1 MTCTTLELINRGA
14 KHYPDRLA
22 IVYDDQS
29 FTFREVDHLSSQLAH
44 ALHATGA
51 KQNTRVALLMNNG
64 PWSVPMDFACV
75 KAGLNRVPL
84 NARLSVQEHVRMLQ
98 ETGARCLVFDAELA
112 DHASAI
118 KQLLPDLQCHTLVD
132 AVTEG
137 DSLSTLAQSQPTTA
151 PEIVIREDDVILT
164 LFTSGT
170 TGTLKAAQHTQASYA
185 GICRNVLMN
194 LINVENDDA
203 MLHAASL
210 IHASGVFV
218 LPFWL
223 RGAKTVVMR
232 AFDPGTF
239 LQLIAR
245 ERITAIN
252 LVPTMLQMLLA
263 HPDCQQADVSSLRQI
278 IYGASPMPRPVIENA
293 MALWGQH
300 RFWQYYGQ
308 TECPL
313 CITVLRPEDHTADL
327 LGSCGKPCV
336 DVDLRLINADG
347 NDVPSGEPGEIAVR
361 APSMMAGYYNAESL
375 NAEMFTKDGWL
386 RTRDIAALD
395 ERGFLHIKD
404 RTSDMIITGGYN
416 VYPREVEDVL
426 MEHPAVAECSVVG
439 TRDEKWVEVVT
450 AAVAIS
456 PGQQVTEAELIGF
469 VSERLAS
476 YKKPRRVVFINA
488 VPKTPVGKLNR
499 KAVRDMLANQTAT

>member
-1 MTCTTLELINRGA
+1 
-14 KHYPDRLA
+14 
-22 IVYDDQS
+22 
-29 FTFREVDHLSSQLAH
+29 
-44 ALHATGA
+44 
-51 KQNTRVALLMNNG
+51 
-64 PWSVPMDFACV
+64 
-75 KAGLNRVPL
+75 
-84 NARLSVQEHVRMLQ
+84 
-98 ETGARCLVFDAELA
+98 
-112 DHASAI
+112 
-118 KQLLPDLQCHTLVD
+118 
-132 AVTEG
+132 
-137 DSLSTLAQSQPTTA
+137 
-151 PEIVIREDDVILT
+151 
-164 LFTSGT
+164 
-170 TGTLKAAQHTQASYA
+170 
-185 GICRNVLMN
+185 
-194 LINVENDDA
+194 
-203 MLHAASL
+203 
-210 IHASGVFV
+210 
-218 LPFWL
+218 
-223 RGAKTVVMR
+223 
-232 AFDPGTF
+232 
-239 LQLIAR
+239 
-245 ERITAIN
+245 
-252 LVPTMLQMLLA
+252 
-263 HPDCQQADVSSLRQI
+263 
-278 IYGASPMPRPVIENA
+278 
-293 MALWGQH
+293 
-300 RFWQYYGQ
+300 
-308 TECPL
+308 
-313 CITVLRPEDHTADL
+313 
-327 LGSCGKPCV
+327 V